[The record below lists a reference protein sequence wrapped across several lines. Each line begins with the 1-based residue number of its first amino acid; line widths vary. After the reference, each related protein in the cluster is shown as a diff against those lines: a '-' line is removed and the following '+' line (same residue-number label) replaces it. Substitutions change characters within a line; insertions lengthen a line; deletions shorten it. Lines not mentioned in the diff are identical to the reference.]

1 MTNLK
6 KSIEMLNYEYRNRFS
21 LSVVSQRA
29 SVLKLMTDSL
39 DVRKQ
44 LENLYETLRQAPM
57 LMEEA
62 DIDFLE
68 WADEARWMKPE
79 EQLFE
84 DGDDD
89 NWVTMIGMQQL
100 GDLLKGEAIVK
111 MMDSA
116 IEENIKAVRKT
127 LRDI

>member
-1 MTNLK
+1 
-6 KSIEMLNYEYRNRFS
+6 MLNYEYRNRYA

-29 SVLKLMTDSL
+29 SVVKLVFDSYT
-39 DVRKQ
+39 VRKQ
-44 LENLYETLRQAPM
+44 LESLYETMRQAPK

-62 DIDFLE
+62 DIDFLG

-89 NWVTMIGMQQL
+89 NWVTMIGMQ
-100 GDLLKGEAIVK
+100 
-111 MMDSA
+111 
-116 IEENIKAVRKT
+116 
-127 LRDI
+127 